1 MAKARIILDTRKSS
15 KTKNDEYPIAL
26 RLYHQKQVILRLPY
40 YTSRYGWDDKNMCFR
55 KSVKTNQNKD
65 LSKIEKEIS
74 SRLMIVK
81 DLIRSLGDNIKS
93 VSIHEL
99 VNEIKDEWS
108 THFENKNSKSLL
120 SKPTINS
127 YGSSLVERKLSSN
140 KVSTA
145 KWYKGAIES
154 IMKFNNNNDIKLID
168 LDVVFLKSFEE
179 HHLKKGNTKNAI
191 SAYLRAL
198 RAIYNSAIKE
208 DVFEPI
214 KNPFQYYQIPRTKR
228 TKKRAIPKE
237 EFLKIRE
244 LNYPIGSELWHSKN
258 YALIMFN
265 CRGMNFIDLVKLRVS
280 SIEKDRLFYGR
291 SKTGESLSVKLTQEL
306 NHILGY
312 YLKGKKED
320 DFLFPASYDGSN
332 EKFVE
337 YNSHRRRTNKHLK
350 IIAKDAGIESNL
362 TTYSIRHSWAT
373 IAKYMGV
380 PLPVISESL
389 GHHSL
394 KTTEIYLK
402 EFDNSVLDDANQLVV
417 R

>member
-1 MAKARIILDTRKSS
+1 M
-15 KTKNDEYPIAL
+15 
-26 RLYHQKQVILRLPY
+26 
-40 YTSRYGWDDKNMCFR
+40 
-55 KSVKTNQNKD
+55 
-65 LSKIEKEIS
+65 
-74 SRLMIVK
+74 
-81 DLIRSLGDNIKS
+81 
-93 VSIHEL
+93 
-99 VNEIKDEWS
+99 
-108 THFENKNSKSLL
+108 
-120 SKPTINS
+120 
-127 YGSSLVERKLSSN
+127 
-140 KVSTA
+140 
-145 KWYKGAIES
+145 
-154 IMKFNNNNDIKLID
+154 
-168 LDVVFLKSFEE
+168 
-179 HHLKKGNTKNAI
+179 
-191 SAYLRAL
+191 
-198 RAIYNSAIKE
+198 
-208 DVFEPI
+208 
-214 KNPFQYYQIPRTKR
+214 
-228 TKKRAIPKE
+228 
-237 EFLKIRE
+237 EFLKIRQ

-265 CRGMNFIDLVKLRVS
+265 CRGMNFIDLVKLRVN

-320 DFLFPASYDGSN
+320 DFLFPANYDGSN
-332 EKFVE
+332 ERFVE

-402 EFDNSVLDDANQLVV
+402 EFDNSVLDEANNLVV
-417 R
+417 G